1 MLINK
6 CLKRFSHYLDRLPKL
21 GSKLGVI
28 PLDFLGF
35 DLAILDLQKL
45 NHLPPCNPNLHTRSI
60 ASHHSLCS
68 SVGEYSCSISCG
80 LVEESRCTYMAM

>member
-1 MLINK
+1 MFINK

-45 NHLPPCNPNLHTRSI
+45 NHLPQLHEDRDQVLTGQPQSAHQVHCQPSQFVLQCWGI
-60 ASHHSLCS
+60 LLLYILWTS
-68 SVGEYSCSISCG
+68 
-80 LVEESRCTYMAM
+80 